1 MKKNKLIAVVGGGW
15 SSEAEISRKSAVAV
29 AKGLKRLGYIVE
41 LLELTPHI
49 ATQLLE
55 LKPNLVWPT
64 LHGSPGED
72 GTFQGLLEILKIPY
86 VGSGVKTSAL
96 CMDKDWTKRL
106 LLSYGFKTPNY
117 WVLTKN
123 QKLPLEKLSFPLVV
137 KPATEGSSL
146 GLYIVQTQRKLEN
159 AIETLLGKFKK
170 VLVEEFISGREFTC
184 GFAANQIL
192 TPLEI
197 KPKSGIYDF
206 RAKYTKGETDF
217 LPVKEEK
224 IKNQLQEITKKL
236 KEVFELKDLARV
248 DFRLSE
254 EGKLYILEINTLPGM
269 TETSLLPTMAKEEGY
284 SFEEL
289 LELILAN
296 LNF

>member
-15 SSEAEISRKSAVAV
+15 SSEAEISRKSASAV
-29 AKGLKRLGYIVE
+29 AEGLKRLGYTVE
-41 LLELTPHI
+41 LLELSPHI

-86 VGSGVKTSAL
+86 VGSGVKTSSL

-106 LLSYGFKTPNY
+106 LLSYGFKTPSY
-117 WVLTKN
+117 WVVSKT
-123 QKLPLEKLSFPLVV
+123 QKPSWGKLSFPLVV

-146 GLYIVQTQRKLEN
+146 GLYIVQTQKELEK
-159 AIETLLGKFKK
+159 AIETLLEKFEK

-184 GFAANQIL
+184 GFAANQVF

-197 KPKSGIYDF
+197 KPKSGVYDF

-217 LPVKEEK
+217 LPVKDKK
-224 IKNQLQEITKKL
+224 IKGQLQEITKKL
-236 KEVFELKDLARV
+236 KGLFELKDLARV
-248 DFRLSE
+248 DFRISE
-254 EGKLYILEINTLPGM
+254 KGEPYILEINTLPGM
-269 TETSLLPTMAKEEGY
+269 TSTSLLPTMAKEDGY